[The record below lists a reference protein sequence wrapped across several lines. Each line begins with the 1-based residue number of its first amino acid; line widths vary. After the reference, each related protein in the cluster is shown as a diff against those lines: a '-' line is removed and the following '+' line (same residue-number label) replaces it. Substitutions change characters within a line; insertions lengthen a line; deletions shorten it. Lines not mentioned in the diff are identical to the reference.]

1 MSPSVY
7 ILGVGSTPVRK
18 QPERGFTDLVTEAF
32 TAAVEDA
39 RLDDV
44 DRIEGTWF
52 SNSLMDFWGQRA
64 VRGQAV
70 LTPLMREGVFPNGNT
85 IINVEDGCAS
95 GSVAFNG
102 AWSAIRQGADL
113 ALALGVEKMHDSTRS
128 GSEFL
133 QWMDGTGNMLDPDL
147 FWGPFRSIAAENGL
161 DLKQDPNRSLGM
173 DAYSVFALTHM
184 NTYGTTIEQ
193 IAYAAAKNHTNA
205 VGNPR
210 AQYRFPMTI
219 EEVLA
224 DRVVAEPLTR
234 AMCAPRGDAG
244 SAVLVC
250 SQSYLDAQ
258 PREVRERAVLVRGH
272 SLRGGLVDTDGSTTW
287 EKRRAPVRAADDA
300 YAMAEVAPTDLD
312 LVELHD
318 AASFAEIALVED
330 LGLCARGEGGPF
342 TASGAT
348 GPDGQIPV
356 NPSGGLVSRGHP
368 IGATGLTMLHEVVLQ
383 LRQEAG
389 PVQVNAPRLGLV
401 ENGGGLLG
409 LDNAVSAVTILEG
422 GPR

>member
-1 MSPSVY
+1 MSAPVY
-7 ILGVGSTPVRK
+7 IVGVGSTPVGK
-18 QPERGFTDLVTEAF
+18 HPERSFTDLVA
-32 TAAVEDA
+32 TALDAAADDA
-39 RLDDV
+39 RLENR
-44 DRIEGTWF
+44 DRIEATWF

-70 LTPLMREGVFPNGNT
+70 LTPLMLSGRFPNGNT

-102 AWSAIRQGADL
+102 AWSAVRQGADL
-113 ALALGVEKMHDSTRS
+113 ALALGVEKMHDPSRS
-128 GSEFL
+128 ASEFL

-147 FWGPFRSIAAENGL
+147 FWGPFRSIAAEHGL
-161 DLKQDPNRSLGM
+161 DLQQDPNRSLGM

-184 NTYGTTIEQ
+184 KRYGTTIEQ

-219 EEVLA
+219 EEVLG
-224 DRVVAEPLTR
+224 DRMVAEPLTR

-250 SQSYLDAQ
+250 SQRYLDAQ
-258 PREVRERAVLVRGH
+258 PSEVRNRAILVRGH
-272 SLRGGLVDTDGSTTW
+272 SLRGGLIDTDGATTW
-287 EKRRAPVRAADDA
+287 EKRRAPVRAAEEA
-300 YAMAEVAPTDLD
+300 YALAGVAPSELD

-342 TASGAT
+342 TESGAT
-348 GPDGQIPV
+348 RMGGQIPV

-383 LRQEAG
+383 LRHEAG
-389 PVQVNAPRLGLV
+389 EVQVRDPRIGLV

-422 GPR
+422 AAD

>member
-1 MSPSVY
+1 
-7 ILGVGSTPVRK
+7 
-18 QPERGFTDLVTEAF
+18 
-32 TAAVEDA
+32 
-39 RLDDV
+39 
-44 DRIEGTWF
+44 
-52 SNSLMDFWGQRA
+52 
-64 VRGQAV
+64 
-70 LTPLMREGVFPNGNT
+70 
-85 IINVEDGCAS
+85 
-95 GSVAFNG
+95 
-102 AWSAIRQGADL
+102 
-113 ALALGVEKMHDSTRS
+113 
-128 GSEFL
+128 
-133 QWMDGTGNMLDPDL
+133 
-147 FWGPFRSIAAENGL
+147 
-161 DLKQDPNRSLGM
+161 
-173 DAYSVFALTHM
+173 
-184 NTYGTTIEQ
+184 
-193 IAYAAAKNHTNA
+193 
-205 VGNPR
+205 
-210 AQYRFPMTI
+210 
-219 EEVLA
+219 
-224 DRVVAEPLTR
+224 
-234 AMCAPRGDAG
+234 
-244 SAVLVC
+244 
-250 SQSYLDAQ
+250 
-258 PREVRERAVLVRGH
+258 GH